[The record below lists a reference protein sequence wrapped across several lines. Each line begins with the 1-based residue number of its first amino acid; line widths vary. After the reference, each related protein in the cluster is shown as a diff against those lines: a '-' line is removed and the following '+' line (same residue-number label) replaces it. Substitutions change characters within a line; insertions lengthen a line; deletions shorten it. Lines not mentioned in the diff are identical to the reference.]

1 MMIPHYW
8 YNINID
14 LPKPL
19 PPPID
24 PYEADS
30 RIALLM
36 RILPSEL
43 IDQEFTSLRYVS
55 IPDEVRELYER
66 MGRPTPFRRAYG
78 LEKALGNGVR
88 IYYKFEGALPT
99 GSHKLNT
106 AIPQVYYAIKDG
118 AKEVVTETGAGQW
131 GLAVSLAAALLGVKA
146 TVFMTRNS
154 YFNKKQ
160 RVLFMRT
167 YGADVY
173 PSPSEL
179 TKYGREALK
188 ARPDHPGSLGLAIT
202 EAIEFTL
209 MGEGRKYIPGSVL
222 GFVILHQTV
231 IGQEVLQQ
239 MPEEPDLVIG
249 CVGGGSNFSGFSFP
263 MLGTK
268 LRGEGFERTRFLAVE
283 SKAAPKLTSG
293 RYMYDFPDT
302 GGLLPMVKMLTL
314 GHDYVPPPT
323 HAAGLRYHGAAPA
336 LSLLVREGLVEAR
349 AYGQEEV
356 MEAARLFARTEGIIP
371 APESAHAIRAVIDE
385 ARKMPRGSVIF
396 FNLSGHGLLD
406 VDAYSNVG

>member
-1 MMIPHYW
+1 M
-8 YNINID
+8 
-14 LPKPL
+14 
-19 PPPID
+19 
-24 PYEADS
+24 
-30 RIALLM
+30 
-36 RILPSEL
+36 
-43 IDQEFTSLRYVS
+43 
-55 IPDEVRELYER
+55 
-66 MGRPTPFRRAYG
+66 
-78 LEKALGNGVR
+78 
-88 IYYKFEGALPT
+88 
-99 GSHKLNT
+99 
-106 AIPQVYYAIKDG
+106 
-118 AKEVVTETGAGQW
+118 
-131 GLAVSLAAALLGVKA
+131 SLAAALLGVKA

-154 YFNKKQ
+154 YLNKTQ

-179 TKYGREALK
+179 TKYGREAIK

-202 EAIEFTL
+202 EAIDFTL

-222 GFVILHQTV
+222 GFVVLHQTV

-263 MLGTK
+263 MIGAR
-268 LRGEGFERTRFLAVE
+268 LRNEGFEKTRFLAVE

-293 RYMYDFPDT
+293 RYTYDFPDT

-323 HAAGLRYHGAAPA
+323 HAAGLRYHGAAPS
-336 LSLLVREGLVEAR
+336 LSMLVKEGVVEAR
-349 AYGQEEV
+349 LMARKRLWRQPGYLQGQS
-356 MEAARLFARTEGIIP
+356 IIP
-371 APESAHAIRAVIDE
+371 APESAHAIKAAIDE
-385 ARKMPRGSVIF
+385 ARRMPKGSVIF

-406 VDAYSNVG
+406 VDAYGNTR

>member
-1 MMIPHYW
+1 MPHYW
-8 YNINID
+8 YNINVD

-24 PYEADS
+24 PYEVDS

-43 IDQEFTSLRYVS
+43 IDQEFTPLRYVP

-78 LEKALGNGVR
+78 LERALGNGVK
-88 IYYKFEGALPT
+88 IYYKFEGALPA

-131 GLAVSLAAALLGVKA
+131 GLAVSLAAALLSVKA
-146 TVFMTRNS
+146 TVFMTKNS
-154 YFNKKQ
+154 YLNKAQ

-179 TKYGREALK
+179 TSFGREALK
-188 ARPDHPGSLGLAIT
+188 TKPDHPGSLGLAIT

-222 GFVILHQTV
+222 GFVVLHQTV

-239 MPEEPDLVIG
+239 MPEEPNLVIG

-263 MLGTK
+263 MIGAK
-268 LRGEGFERTRFLAVE
+268 LRNEGFEKTRFLAVE
-283 SKAAPKLTSG
+283 SRVAPKLTSG

-323 HAAGLRYHGAAPA
+323 HAAGLRYHGAAPS
-336 LSLLVREGLVEAR
+336 LSMLVKEGVVEAR

-356 MEAARLFARTEGIIP
+356 MEAARIFARTEGIIP
-371 APESAHAIRAVIDE
+371 APESAHAIKAAIDE
-385 ARKMPRGSVIF
+385 AKRMPKGSVIF

-406 VDAYSNVG
+406 VDAYSNTR